1 MRGVMAEAVPVKPLA
16 ASALAARAAVPAAV
30 PVRASRAAVR
40 AAPGLMYMVA

>member
-1 MRGVMAEAVPVKPLA
+1 MRGVMAE
-16 ASALAARAAVPAAV
+16 AV